1 MSTLPLRVNQA
12 TTYLAAIRLLVPAI
26 SAPLLPSRRAL
37 VVWKKEKLPQNGP
50 STPFCERTL
59 EKRPLSTGEKQFVYT
74 YTYFSRDVSF
84 APVVWSELIILP
96 VIRPEDDPKDEPLS
110 RRDIIRM
117 FWGDMLTRDCIV
129 QNELQLET
137 ELDFFGLQ
145 FGKRGLPPGLGFVA
159 EPWCGLPRLPG

>member
-12 TTYLAAIRLLVPAI
+12 TTYVAAIRLLVPAI

-59 EKRPLSTGEKQFVYT
+59 RKQSLPTGEDQYVYT
-74 YTYFSRDVSF
+74 YTYFSRDTGF
-84 APVVWSELIILP
+84 APVVWSDLIIVLP
-96 VIRPEDDPKDEPLS
+96 VKHPDDKPLS

-117 FWGDMLTRDCIV
+117 FWGDMLTRDCLV

-159 EPWCGLPRLPG
+159 ESWRGLPSFPH